1 MFFEDTDVHS
11 GASQQVTQHNA
22 GGPSASDAT
31 PCRLRHV
38 LTRANSLM
46 ALAAWMATVAKD
58 IGRLGLTFTVGA
70 AIVTVGFSVAMATG
84 MRTLLWLIHGLHAP
98 DSKIKLSA
106 LRFEIVY
113 TSGGIA
119 LDPERLKRLTGGPAL
134 DSRVIDCRTEWARKT
149 STAREPSGTS
159 TQHSPRR

>member
-84 MRTLLWLIHGLHAP
+84 MRALLWLIHGLHAP

-106 LRFEIVY
+106 LRFGIVY
-113 TSGGIA
+113 TSSRICVPFARLDWFVVAARSSSPLIA
-119 LDPERLKRLTGGPAL
+119 PRQLAET
-134 DSRVIDCRTEWARKT
+134 RKV
-149 STAREPSGTS
+149 
-159 TQHSPRR
+159 